1 MAEPQEGENQE
12 SRPEPARETYAY
24 PDAGIRER
32 SGYIPLWLILVAVGL
47 IIWAVYYVIQNWSPP
62 G

>member
-12 SRPEPARETYAY
+12 SRPDPAQETYVY

-32 SGYIPLWLILVAVGL
+32 RDHIPLWLILVAVGL
-47 IIWAVYYVIQNWSPP
+47 IIWAVYYLIQNWSPP
-62 G
+62 E